1 MNQSDW
7 SKAENIGI
15 RRNARELIHLISKGC
30 PVPDSQKQNPLW
42 PNPNLTLSML
52 RWLVPVAAENLLQ
65 IALDTGQRTVGPD
78 MVIQAFAGPLHVA
91 GIQDR
96 LGEGQARIQAA
107 CEVYLGG
114 RIDLDLPENRSA
126 FALIDLLAVA
136 NVEAIRQVNGRSRA
150 TLIWRKTRL
159 SNCIIPKGIKLV
171 AGQTVLMHYGVVI
184 CIWPAGFSDKTIA
197 MVNRQ
202 GNDPK
207 IKKLL
212 ADLPEGI
219 NCTTFCPGPETSGL
233 DLTKAEERL

>member
-1 MNQSDW
+1 MNQPDW

-15 RRNARELIHLISKGC
+15 KPNAREMIHLISKGC
-30 PVPDSQKQNPLW
+30 PVPDSQKRNPLW
-42 PNPNLTLSML
+42 SDPNLTLSML
-52 RWLVPVAAENLLQ
+52 RWLVPVATGNLLQ
-65 IALDTGQRTVGPD
+65 IALDTGQRTVDLD
-78 MVIQAFAGPLHVA
+78 MVIQAFAGPLHVT

-96 LGEGQARIQAA
+96 LGEGQARIEAA

-126 FALIDLLAVA
+126 FTLIDLLTVA

-159 SNCIIPKGIKLV
+159 KNCIIPKGINLV
-171 AGQTVLMHYGVVI
+171 TGQTVLMHYGVVI
-184 CIWPAGFSDKTIA
+184 CIWPIGSDRTIT

-202 GNDPK
+202 DIDPK

-212 ADLPEGI
+212 ADLPENI
-219 NCTTFCPGPETSGL
+219 
-233 DLTKAEERL
+233 D